1 MKKNDPLGYVRMM
14 MEKRGSSSEKGQ
26 SDVSTHSSEGTN
38 ETSYDELL
46 RRVKAIV
53 FEVDLFDV
61 LKKDI
66 TACYQMKKLIGQINI
81 TAFPSN
87 IGEALIDTQH
97 LIEQIS
103 VEHSRERDIILD
115 PNEAV
120 NSSK

>member
-1 MKKNDPLGYVRMM
+1 MM
-14 MEKRGSSSEKGQ
+14 AKRGFSSEKGQ
-26 SDVSTHSSEGTN
+26 SDVSTHSSGGTN
-38 ETSYDELL
+38 EASYDELL
-46 RRVKAIV
+46 RQVKATI

-66 TACYQMKKLIGQINI
+66 TSYYQMKKLIGQINI
-81 TAFPSN
+81 TACPSN

-97 LIEQIS
+97 LIYQIS
-103 VEHSRERDIILD
+103 VDHNRERDIILD